1 MYSGKVSPVYG
12 LLDGIFPDST
22 AGPFPGK
29 VLNPS
34 RVVGTQQADRP
45 IVDLTDGY
53 LYKPFDVTALCVDDL
68 PSLSLC
74 ALR

>member
-1 MYSGKVSPVYG
+1 MAPFQKAN
-12 LLDGIFPDST
+12 
-22 AGPFPGK
+22 AGSCPEK

-45 IVDLTDGY
+45 TVDLTDSH
-53 LYKPFDVTALCVDDL
+53 LYKPFDVTALRVDDL

-74 ALR
+74 VLR